1 MAILLCSTRA
11 RWGRTVKFILK
22 TEGAGA
28 NTPQNRMRWAI
39 VLVK

>member
-1 MAILLCSTRA
+1 MASLLCSTRA
-11 RWGRTVKFILK
+11 RWGRTLKFILK
-22 TEGAGA
+22 KERG